1 MDPVDPVLTPALPW
15 WVTSLCFEKKSF
27 NFFLCVL
34 VLEAT
39 HVVCLHLLRLLR
51 DEEERSPED
60 KMKGNKKIVV
70 SLETGQKKPR
80 RYSIGYSV

>member
-1 MDPVDPVLTPALPW
+1 MCCL
-15 WVTSLCFEKKSF
+15 
-27 NFFLCVL
+27 L
-34 VLEAT
+34 VLGTT

-70 SLETGQKKPR
+70 SLETGQEKPR